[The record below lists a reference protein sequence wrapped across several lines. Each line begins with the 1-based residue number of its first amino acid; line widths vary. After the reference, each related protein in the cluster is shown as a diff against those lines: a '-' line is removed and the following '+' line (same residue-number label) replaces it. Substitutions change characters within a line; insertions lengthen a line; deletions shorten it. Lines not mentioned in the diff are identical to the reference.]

1 MGEFGEEE
9 GIDIRGDFDGSKGR
23 YAVEA
28 GGQLRSRPSWSRHT
42 LLKHLLV

>member
-23 YAVEA
+23 CAVEA
-28 GGQLRSRPSWSRHT
+28 GGQLRSQWAGPAGPAIHF
-42 LLKHLLV
+42 